1 MSCAMRTWRRAE
13 NSGRPAFGN
22 ACVGIALRPIG
33 RGSSARNLWQ
43 SLQTE
48 QAIIEDQDIIIS

>member
-1 MSCAMRTWRRAE
+1 MRACGSLCAR
-13 NSGRPAFGN
+13 F
-22 ACVGIALRPIG
+22 G

-48 QAIIEDQDIIIS
+48 QAIIEDQDIIIN